1 MANFLAFIEL
11 LFNGVVPVAFISFF
25 GFYLGKKN
33 IFSYEDAK
41 TILKFVGM
49 VAVPAMSADIVLS
62 IDFLSIDLTL
72 YFLYFWSE
80 IFVYL
85 LGLLIAKLLFRV
97 GLKEAILI
105 GAASAFANHVLY
117 VYPITLLEFTSDKI
131 NPVINIMAMDVLLL
145 SITILLL
152 DFVSTK
158 DISVGELFKKQMFN
172 PPLIGLGIGFLF
184 IIIPFD
190 LPKGIGRIFEFISAA
205 AAPCAL
211 FALGIMLS
219 IGIDK
224 NQLKLGLVVSFF
236 RLVVHPLVAFIIII
250 LAGGYEVDSARTTLM
265 VAAAPVGLMAFTF
278 APKYKVRSEAIAIS
292 IFWTLIGSLF
302 LIPFV
307 GIMKM

>member
-1 MANFLAFIEL
+1 M
-11 LFNGVVPVAFISFF
+11 
-25 GFYLGKKN
+25 
-33 IFSYEDAK
+33 
-41 TILKFVGM
+41 FVGM
-49 VAVPAMSADIVLS
+49 VAVPAMSVDIVLS
-62 IDFLSIDLTL
+62 IDFLSIDSTL

-85 LGLLIAKLLFRV
+85 LGFLTAKLLFRV
-97 GLKEAILI
+97 SLKEAILI

-158 DISVGELFKKQMFN
+158 DISVGELLKKQMFN
-172 PPLIGLGIGFLF
+172 PPLIGLGIGFL
-184 IIIPFD
+184 IITIPFD
-190 LPKGIGRIFEFISAA
+190 PPKGIGRIFEFISTA

-211 FALGIMLS
+211 FALGIILS
-219 IGIDK
+219 IRIDK

-250 LAGGYEVDSARTTLM
+250 LTGGYEVDSARTTLM

-292 IFWTLIGSLF
+292 IFSTLIGSLF